1 MQENDKAWR
10 VAFLVK
16 LVGVGMLFALGFQL
30 VMVYY
35 FGEEFAYGTFLFSSI
50 DRFMDFFN
58 VNCLSYDRDPYPS
71 GTPYPPVALLVASV
85 FSWGYDYA
93 ANGSLAARD
102 SWPGTLNYLILTLVF
117 ASVLFLS
124 LFRSIRTGHMRRDL
138 LSAFTLGTC
147 YPVLFLV
154 DRGNYIMLAIVF
166 VCGFV
171 MFFRNHRLLSILC
184 LALAISM
191 KIYPVLFVALLLSEK
206 RLKDTAVVVGMT
218 VAFNLAALCVFKS
231 PVDEG
236 VAQFLGNVS
245 SFSNGFKE
253 VTRDSGWN
261 TSFTNLL
268 RIPVGLLSPTYEGQW
283 VIPSLILSLVLV
295 SALAYYLWREP
306 AFSKRVLALTIISIG
321 LQGNSPDYNLVY
333 LLIPLMVYLN
343 EARGRTRF
351 DYFLLTGIGLLLIP
365 KGYVA
370 LRTSLEYVLTIQA
383 FLNPLLLLILF
394 VGLIATAPHPQPVL
408 SWSMELFAR
417 RQLPQETRSE
427 QEPALT

>member
-1 MQENDKAWR
+1 MQEIDKAWR

-16 LVGVGMLFALGFQL
+16 LVGGGMLFAFGFQL

-35 FGEEFAYGTFLFSSI
+35 FGEDFPYGTFLFSSV

-58 VNCLSYDRDPYPS
+58 VNYLSYDLDPYPS
-71 GTPYPPVALLVASV
+71 GTPYPPVALLVAHV
-85 FSWGYDYA
+85 FSWGYDYT
-93 ANGSLAARD
+93 NGSLAARD
-102 SWPGTLNYLILTLVF
+102 SDAGTLSFLVLSLLF
-117 ASVLFLS
+117 ASVLVLS
-124 LFRSIRTGHMRRDL
+124 MYRAVRTGHRRRDL
-138 LSAFTLGTC
+138 VSALVLVTC

-171 MFFRNHRLLSILC
+171 LFFRNHRLLSILC
-184 LALAISM
+184 LSLAISM

-206 RLKDTAVVVGMT
+206 RFKDMAAVVGLTIVL
-218 VAFNLAALCVFKS
+218 NLAALLVFKS
-231 PVDEG
+231 PVVLG
-236 VAQFLGNVS
+236 VTQFLDNVG

-253 VTRDSGWN
+253 VVRDSGWN

-268 RIPVGLLSPTYEGQW
+268 RIPVGLLSPSYEGQW
-283 VIPSLILSLVLV
+283 IVPSMALSLVLV

-306 AFSKRVLALTIISIG
+306 AFSKRVLALTIVSIG

-343 EARGRTRF
+343 EPRARTRF
-351 DYFLLTGIGLLLIP
+351 DYFLLSGIGLLLIP
-365 KGYVA
+365 KGYYA
-370 LRTSLEYVLTIQA
+370 LQTSYEYVLTIQG

-394 VGLIATAPHPQPVL
+394 GGLIATAPHPRPAFGWL
-408 SWSMELFAR
+408 L
-417 RQLPQETRSE
+417 QLGPRPKEEEESRGE